1 MNIYEIKKETLY
13 SHNVQYLIS
22 KAMTMLQITYT
33 TFIHN

>member
-13 SHNVQYLIS
+13 DHNIQYLIS
-22 KAMTMLQITYT
+22 KAVTMLTYT